1 MLLCVCFPVCVLLC
15 LCCSC
20 VCVPLSRCEGS
31 VNTLPNSHTSPSSSS
46 SSLFFP
52 RTSHQFPSIYLL
64 LLSVSGARNKYEGRI
79 LRQKIFFLPERYFTS
94 YSVIGFNPILKKMQ
108 PWLKKYLIKLVATLK
123 IILPTAVPK
132 FPQRRSLFSPL
143 SDHSVQLI
151 QTFVSQ
157 LSITYHFLFIKLDK
171 FASLGVKFIPD
182 FFVIF
187 GTPQRAAE
195 KRFKPILAIWARPYK
210 KQNIIFIWGLCW
222 PLPTSKLQL
231 QM

>member
-1 MLLCVCFPVCVLLC
+1 MPVVLA
-15 LCCSC
+15 C
-20 VCVPLSRCEGS
+20 VCVCLCPGVRALLTPYPTPTR
-31 VNTLPNSHTSPSSSS
+31 VPPPPPPPPPSSSQEPPINFLQFICFFFQFLEQETNTKGES
-46 SSLFFP
+46 S
-52 RTSHQFPSIYLL
+52 
-64 LLSVSGARNKYEGRI
+64 GK
-79 LRQKIFFLPERYFTS
+79 KIFFLPERYLTT
-94 YSVIGFNPILKKMQ
+94 YSGIGFNPILKRLQ
-108 PWLKKYLIKLVATLK
+108 PWLKKYLIKLAATSK

-171 FASLGVKFIPD
+171 FASLGVGFIPD
-182 FFVIF
+182 FFFIIF

-195 KRFKPILAIWARPYK
+195 KRFKSILAIWARPYK
-210 KQNIIFIWGLCW
+210 KQNIILMWGLCW